1 MGCGASK
8 GKAEGGN
15 TADNGDIAFKKTNCW
30 QMDDF
35 FNEAAKT
42 LAAFKDITGPLS
54 EQKDNFFDV
63 TGFYEVPGASK
74 YRRYYMRQNSFNEIL
89 IRMCR
94 S

>member
-8 GKAEGGN
+8 GKAEAGA
-15 TADNGDIAFKKTNCW
+15 TADSGEIAFKKTNCA

-35 FNEAAKT
+35 FNETTKT
-42 LAAFKDITGPLS
+42 LTAFKDITGPLG

-74 YRRYYMRQNSFNEIL
+74 YRRYYIICARTLSMKF
-89 IRMCR
+89 
-94 S
+94 